1 MLILDVRIG
10 DENVADK
17 VRIATSGTTRGTNY
31 AGARDF
37 FHLLYDKPFQGDFFA
52 DVFGV
57 LTVNVPD
64 DSEWFGWCSFDPYF
78 DTLNVVA
85 CATGALENLCIS
97 DERVNIESQQSS
109 LRGVRQETK
118 SKVVVSNQS
127 PFNKNADNASIAG
140 EASLF
145 VCMLDHSNRGLRE
158 LLTTF

>member
-1 MLILDVRIG
+1 MCLAIFFRKFSQSSLLVAENDVLILDVRIG

-17 VRIATSGTTRGTNY
+17 VRIATSRTTRGTNY

-37 FHLLYDKPFQGDFFA
+37 FHFLYDKPFQSGFFA

-97 DERVNIESQQSS
+97 DERVI
-109 LRGVRQETK
+109 L
-118 SKVVVSNQS
+118 
-127 PFNKNADNASIAG
+127 
-140 EASLF
+140 
-145 VCMLDHSNRGLRE
+145 NRSRA
-158 LLTTF
+158 T